1 MISNLV
7 WRIFF
12 FFGHLLFAKGW
23 FHVCYTN
30 IYLFSDVYVNCTMSK
45 KNMNV
50 LDSENIGQM

>member
-12 FFGHLLFAKGW
+12 FFGHLLFPKGW

-30 IYLFSDVYVNCTMSK
+30 TYLFSDVYVNCTMSK

>member
-1 MISNLV
+1 MKN
-7 WRIFF
+7 FF
-12 FFGHLLFAKGW
+12 FFGHLLFPKGW

-30 IYLFSDVYVNCTMSK
+30 TYLFSDVYVNCTMSK